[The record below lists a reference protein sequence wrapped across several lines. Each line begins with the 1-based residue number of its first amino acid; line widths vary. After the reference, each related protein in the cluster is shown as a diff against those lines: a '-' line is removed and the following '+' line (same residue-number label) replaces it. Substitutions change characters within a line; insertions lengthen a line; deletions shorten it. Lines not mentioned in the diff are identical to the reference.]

1 MVEDGMDELLTN
13 QFENFTFET
22 TVTKFSEGSV
32 IVVFTIDVSSKLE
45 TDGFLDKSDI
55 ANAIKNNIN
64 QEYGFLFG
72 KFSAPNDSVII
83 QGSQAEDN
91 QDKQTEINMQ
101 SVAVVSMRTTT
112 EVILT
117 AKHSNQPASSI
128 LDVKS
133 TSVSQISD
141 DSENMEHL
149 EISAE
154 PKIDSIKEN
163 ETGQDLDAEFTFQ
176 QELLETVTEYAETVT
191 DLTYEFKSL
200 ELESE
205 ELGSGETEDATERVQ
220 ALELNW
226 KCDRI
231 YLVKRRHKTSQ
242 NLSLL
247 LCEQ

>member
-1 MVEDGMDELLTN
+1 M
-13 QFENFTFET
+13 
-22 TVTKFSEGSV
+22 
-32 IVVFTIDVSSKLE
+32 
-45 TDGFLDKSDI
+45 
-55 ANAIKNNIN
+55 
-64 QEYGFLFG
+64 
-72 KFSAPNDSVII
+72 II

-220 ALELNW
+220 ALELN
-226 KCDRI
+226 
-231 YLVKRRHKTSQ
+231 
-242 NLSLL
+242 
-247 LCEQ
+247 

>member
-1 MVEDGMDELLTN
+1 MDELLTN

-220 ALELNW
+220 AFELN
-226 KCDRI
+226 
-231 YLVKRRHKTSQ
+231 
-242 NLSLL
+242 
-247 LCEQ
+247 